1 MNRVLIGL
9 LVSAAACSLTNNNPV
24 VQPERTTTP
33 PAAPAQAAPAVA
45 APTAAPEAHAEA
57 PGAHAGCGGNCNGNC
72 GSQQPPPA
80 QQGVGQRLG
89 APINAGPLTALADV
103 LANPGRFSGQ
113 TILTEGTV
121 SAVCQAAGC
130 WMRLVDANNQQI
142 HVRMHGHSFF
152 IPRNATGRRARVQ
165 ATVLGGVPNGHCE
178 QEANGQT
185 GQRARLE
192 LDALGVELQS

>member
-1 MNRVLIGL
+1 MNRALIL
-9 LVSAAACSLTNNNPV
+9 TLCLTAACSLTSSPSPAV
-24 VQPERTTTP
+24 RPE
-33 PAAPAQAAPAVA
+33 PAATSTATPAPQPAVA
-45 APTAAPEAHAEA
+45 APAPT
-57 PGAHAGCGGNCNGNC
+57 PGPGSDLHAGCGGSCAGSC
-72 GSQQPPPA
+72 GSHQPPAA

-89 APINAGPLTALADV
+89 APITIAQSTPLAEV

-113 TILTEGTV
+113 TIRTEGTV

-130 WMRLVDANNQQI
+130 WMRLVDSANQQI

-152 IPRNATGRRARVQ
+152 IPRNATGRRVTVQ

-185 GQRARLE
+185 GQQARLE
-192 LDALGVELQS
+192 LDALGVQLEG

>member
-1 MNRVLIGL
+1 ML
-9 LVSAAACSLTNNNPV
+9 
-24 VQPERTTTP
+24 
-33 PAAPAQAAPAVA
+33 
-45 APTAAPEAHAEA
+45 
-57 PGAHAGCGGNCNGNC
+57 
-72 GSQQPPPA
+72 
-80 QQGVGQRLG
+80 QRLG
-89 APINAGPLTALADV
+89 APITMTETTALSDV
-103 LANPGRFSGQ
+103 LANPARFSGQ
-113 TILTEGTV
+113 TIRTEGTV

-152 IPRNATGRRARVQ
+152 IPRNAAGHRVRVQ

-185 GQRARLE
+185 GQQARLE